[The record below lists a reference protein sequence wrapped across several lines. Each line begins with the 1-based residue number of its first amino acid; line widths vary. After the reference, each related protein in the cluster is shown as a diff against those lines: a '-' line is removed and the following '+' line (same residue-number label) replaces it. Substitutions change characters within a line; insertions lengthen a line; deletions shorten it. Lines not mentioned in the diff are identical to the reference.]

1 MENKELKRLKAKM
14 APADWDTMV
23 QQAIGGDEDWATDM
37 MEEVQEGILHNSAG
51 YTAGFHDVM
60 RLFNRSELETMI
72 KEWVACSTDDFRML
86 LKE

>member
-37 MEEVQEGILHNSAG
+37 MKETILEQSRMDYPYLKVMQSFTSEELNAMVE
-51 YTAGFHDVM
+51 
-60 RLFNRSELETMI
+60 
-72 KEWVACSTDDFRML
+72 EWVACSTDDFRML